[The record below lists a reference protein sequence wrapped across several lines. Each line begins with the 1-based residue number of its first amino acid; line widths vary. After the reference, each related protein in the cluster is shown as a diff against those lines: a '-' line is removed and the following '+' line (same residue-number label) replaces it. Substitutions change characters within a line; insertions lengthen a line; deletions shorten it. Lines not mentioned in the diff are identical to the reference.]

1 MKNGTA
7 KKDGNANTDQKK
19 TAAPYRQREHLEYP
33 EATMFQLV
41 RRAAEQMPD
50 EPAYEFYG
58 RKTSYTQFICRIE
71 RTARAFVS
79 SGVRAGDA
87 VTICMP
93 NTPQAIDCFYALNRI
108 GAVANMVHP
117 LSAECEI
124 TDYLDISESK
134 MILTVDLFYEKV
146 ERAVKAAKG
155 TVTIL
160 TCRMQDELPAHLA
173 ALYILKKGKSYL
185 KYPRAPHLLW
195 KDFLRRGD
203 GPTALPEP
211 VFDKTKTA
219 VILYSGGTSGTPKGI
234 CLSDYNFNACA
245 LEAREAIGV
254 EFVKGFRM
262 LSCMPLFHGFGL
274 GINLHTVL
282 IHGACCILMPTF
294 NGKSYAAMLKKKKPN
309 FIAGVPTIFEALLH
323 VPGLEKLDMSF
334 LLGMFCGGDS
344 LSVEL
349 KRKIDA
355 FLAAHN
361 ASIQVREGYGLT
373 ECVTAS
379 CLTPRDDYRE
389 GSIGIPFPDTVYRI
403 VRPGTDQLLPAGEEG
418 EIILKGPTVML
429 GYLKDPAETART
441 LRVLPDGDTWL
452 YTGDLGCM
460 DEDGY
465 VYFRQRMKRMI
476 ITNGYNVY
484 PSRLENVIDSL
495 PEVAYCCVIGVPDPR
510 RMQRVKA
517 YIVPADGVEPSDA
530 LKERILE
537 ELSRHIAK
545 YALPREIEF
554 RTELPRTLVGK
565 VAYQVLEREETEKN
579 SRTSA

>member
-1 MKNGTA
+1 
-7 KKDGNANTDQKK
+7 
-19 TAAPYRQREHLEYP
+19 
-33 EATMFQLV
+33 
-41 RRAAEQMPD
+41 
-50 EPAYEFYG
+50 
-58 RKTSYTQFICRIE
+58 
-71 RTARAFVS
+71 
-79 SGVRAGDA
+79 
-87 VTICMP
+87 
-93 NTPQAIDCFYALNRI
+93 
-108 GAVANMVHP
+108 
-117 LSAECEI
+117 
-124 TDYLDISESK
+124 
-134 MILTVDLFYEKV
+134 
-146 ERAVKAAKG
+146 
-155 TVTIL
+155 
-160 TCRMQDELPAHLA
+160 
-173 ALYILKKGKSYL
+173 
-185 KYPRAPHLLW
+185 
-195 KDFLRRGD
+195 
-203 GPTALPEP
+203 
-211 VFDKTKTA
+211 
-219 VILYSGGTSGTPKGI
+219 
-234 CLSDYNFNACA
+234 
-245 LEAREAIGV
+245 
-254 EFVKGFRM
+254 
-262 LSCMPLFHGFGL
+262 
-274 GINLHTVL
+274 
-282 IHGACCILMPTF
+282 
-294 NGKSYAAMLKKKKPN
+294 
-309 FIAGVPTIFEALLH
+309 
-323 VPGLEKLDMSF
+323 
-334 LLGMFCGGDS
+334 MFCGGDS